1 MMAVRSAAGASAQLW
16 QVPPSTCTGLCT
28 VHGPCPTSA
37 EPPCPLLRRQ
47 DVLIATDVASKGLDF
62 AGIQHV
68 INYDMPEE
76 IENYVHRIGRTGEPP
91 RHIYSLLRVSIF
103 FFVLPQSRTLLRCV
117 LHLCAACA
125 AHAAIQPQSH
135 LPIPVA
141 GSASSTPRHTPAIMP
156 ASTHPPLP
164 PPLPPGRRDQGVKV
178 QFHGVL
184 SPGLGLWVT
193 R

>member
-1 MMAVRSAAGASAQLW
+1 M
-16 QVPPSTCTGLCT
+16 
-28 VHGPCPTSA
+28 
-37 EPPCPLLRRQ
+37 
-47 DVLIATDVASKGLDF
+47 LIATDVASKGLDF

-91 RHIYSLLRVSIF
+91 QHIYSLLRASIF
-103 FFVLPQSRTLLRCV
+103 FFVLPQSCTLLRWV
-117 LHLCAACA
+117 LHLYAACA

-141 GSASSTPRHTPAIMP
+141 GIASSTPRHTPAIMP

-164 PPLPPGRRDQGVKV
+164 PACLPCLTCTCVAGWLAAGA
-178 QFHGVL
+178 
-184 SPGLGLWVT
+184 
-193 R
+193 